1 MHRVIA
7 LVGRIVDLPFKVA
20 AIGLI
25 TLYRYTLSAFAG
37 RTCRH
42 LPTCSE
48 YTAEAIWTFGFW
60 PGGWMGLARF
70 SRCRP
75 GGTHGYDP
83 VPEALPPE
91 AHWYA
96 PWRYGRWKAGN
107 AAAPQRKR
115 TDTASRLIKAS
126 PERVYAALVDP
137 EALVEWLPPKGMTA
151 RLEAWDMREGGRYRM
166 VLGYGDVSAAR
177 PKSAAGADIVE
188 GRFVELVPGRRVV
201 QAVDFVSDDPAFA
214 GTMTMRWLLEPAG
227 EGTQL
232 TILAE
237 DVPAG
242 ISAEDHDAGLRVSL
256 ENLALHLD
264 RAPPAIG

>member
-1 MHRVIA
+1 MEKVIA
-7 LVGRIVDLPFKVA
+7 LLGRVIDLPFKVI

-48 YTAEAIWTFGFW
+48 YTAEAIWKFGFW

-91 AHWYA
+91 AHWYV
-96 PWRYGRWKAGN
+96 PWRYGRWKGGQAG
-107 AAAPQRKR
+107 APQRKR
-115 TDTASRLIKAS
+115 TDTASRLIKAP
-126 PERVYAALVDP
+126 PERVYAALTDP
-137 EALVEWLPPKGMTA
+137 KALVAWLPPQGMTA
-151 RLEAWDMREGGRYRM
+151 RLEAWDLREGGHYRM
-166 VLGYGDVSAAR
+166 VLTYEDAAGAR
-177 PKSAAGADIVE
+177 PKSTAEADVVN
-188 GRFVELVPGRRVV
+188 GRFVELVPGRRLV
-201 QAVDFVSDDPAFA
+201 QAVEFVSGDPAFA

-227 EGTQL
+227 GGTQV

-242 ISAEDHDAGLRVSL
+242 ISAEDHDAGLRASL
-256 ENLALHLD
+256 ANLAGHLEQ
-264 RAPPAIG
+264 APPAIG